1 MNNIYNC
8 VTIMGKVRLN
18 FHKTEVI
25 MKHKSQSTL
34 TISAV
39 AFIAAFLIDLYLIFV
54 YPKSIELI
62 IAVSLIVIVDT
73 YFMVDGILA
82 KVDEIASINI
92 DKQNELTKVEKG
104 IYSVAK
110 REEISRTQ
118 SMSAILDM
126 ILELKEDNSKLTSEL
141 IEQNK
146 VMSKLQMKKD
156 TDNTTK
162 IVNSNERL
170 AVLIAQM
177 ATANAKSDQEA
188 IEILND
194 ICKELEERNGKLEET
209 KEYSHLRVMNKNA

>member
-1 MNNIYNC
+1 
-8 VTIMGKVRLN
+8 
-18 FHKTEVI
+18 
-25 MKHKSQSTL
+25 MKLKSQSTL

-39 AFIAAFLIDLYLIFV
+39 AFIAALLIDLYLILV
-54 YPKSIELI
+54 YPSSIELI

-82 KVDEIASINI
+82 KVDEIASVNI
-92 DKQNELTKVEKG
+92 DKQNEMTKVQKG

-118 SMSAILDM
+118 SMSAMLDI
-126 ILELKEDNSKLTSEL
+126 ILELKDENAKLYDEL
-141 IEQNK
+141 LKQDK
-146 VMSKLQMKKD
+146 LMSKLQIKKEE
-156 TDNTTK
+156 DNTTK

-177 ATANAKSDQEA
+177 ATANAKSQNEA

-194 ICKELEERNGKLEET
+194 ICKELEERNGSQNT
-209 KEYSHLRVMNKNA
+209 TNEYSHLRVMKSKAE

>member
-1 MNNIYNC
+1 
-8 VTIMGKVRLN
+8 
-18 FHKTEVI
+18 

-39 AFIAAFLIDLYLIFV
+39 AFIAALLIDLYLILV
-54 YPKSIELI
+54 YPASIEII

-73 YFMVDGILA
+73 YFMVDAILA

-92 DKQNELTKVEKG
+92 DKQNEMTKVQKG

-110 REEISRTQ
+110 REEVSRTQ
-118 SMSAILDM
+118 SMSALLD
-126 ILELKEDNSKLTSEL
+126 IIFELKEENTKLYDEL
-141 IEQNK
+141 LKQDK
-146 VMSKLQMKKD
+146 LMSKLQMKKEE
-156 TDNTTK
+156 DNTTK

-177 ATANAKSDQEA
+177 ATTNAKSQNEA

-194 ICKELEERNGKLEET
+194 ICKELEERNGEINT
-209 KEYSHLRVMNKNA
+209 ANDYSHLRVMKSKAE

>member
-1 MNNIYNC
+1 
-8 VTIMGKVRLN
+8 
-18 FHKTEVI
+18 
-25 MKHKSQSTL
+25 MKLKSQSTL

-39 AFIAAFLIDLYLIFV
+39 AFIAALLIDLYLILV
-54 YPKSIELI
+54 YPSSIELI

-82 KVDEIASINI
+82 KVDEIASVNI
-92 DKQNELTKVEKG
+92 DKQNEMTKVQKG

-118 SMSAILDM
+118 SMSAMLDI
-126 ILELKEDNSKLTSEL
+126 ILELKDENAKLYDEL
-141 IEQNK
+141 LKQDK
-146 VMSKLQMKKD
+146 LMSKLQIKKEE
-156 TDNTTK
+156 DNTTK

-177 ATANAKSDQEA
+177 ATANAKSQNEA

-194 ICKELEERNGKLEET
+194 ICKELEVRNGSQNIT
-209 KEYSHLRVMNKNA
+209 NEYSHLRVMKSKAE

>member
-1 MNNIYNC
+1 
-8 VTIMGKVRLN
+8 
-18 FHKTEVI
+18 

-39 AFIAAFLIDLYLIFV
+39 AFIAALLIDLYLILV
-54 YPKSIELI
+54 YPTITEII

-73 YFMVDGILA
+73 YFMVDAILA

-92 DKQNELTKVEKG
+92 DKQNEMTKVQKG

-110 REEISRTQ
+110 REEVSRTQ
-118 SMSAILDM
+118 SMSALLDI
-126 ILELKEDNSKLTSEL
+126 ILELKEENARLYDELLTQDKL
-141 IEQNK
+141 
-146 VMSKLQMKKD
+146 MSKLQMKKEE
-156 TDNTTK
+156 DNTTK

-177 ATANAKSDQEA
+177 ATANAKSQSEA

-194 ICKELEERNGKLEET
+194 ICKELEERSGKINT
-209 KEYSHLRVMNKNA
+209 ANDYSHLRVMKSKAE